1 MEAQATGSSMLT
13 DGMPPPPQ
21 ADGTPA
27 PSLSPAEAA
36 LQQVQDGPPEW
47 APAKYWDP
55 NTKSVKYEELGKGYQ
70 SLEKLLGREKV
81 PVPTGDDDQEGWER
95 LYRAAG
101 KPEKPDDY
109 EFERPDRM
117 PEDLAYDEDTE
128 KNFRAWAHANG
139 LNKKQAKALY
149 DGYVKTQIE
158 RHGAWHDQQKQVRAT
173 AEMALR
179 REYGGAYE
187 GKLQLAKTA
196 LREFADPDYLK
207 YLDESGR
214 GNDPREIRA
223 WIRIG
228 EKMGGDTRL
237 KGRAE
242 NHATVADAKKAVSEF
257 RSKNEKVLYDKG
269 HPDHKRM
276 TAEMNKL
283 YEAAYPE
290 QAGML

>member
-1 MEAQATGSSMLT
+1 MLT
-13 DGMPPPPQ
+13 EGMPPPPQ
-21 ADGTPA
+21 KDGTPD
-27 PSLSPAEAA
+27 PSLAPAEAA

-55 NTKSVKYEELGKGYQ
+55 QTKTVKYEELGKGYQ
-70 SLEKLLGREKV
+70 NLEKLLGREKV
-81 PVPTGDDDQEGWER
+81 PVPAGDDDQEGWER

-109 EFERPDRM
+109 EFERPDKL
-117 PEDLAYDEDTE
+117 PEDLPYDEDGE

-158 RHGAWHDQQKQVRAT
+158 RHSAWHDMQKQVRST

-179 REYGGAYE
+179 REYGGAYD
-187 GKLQLAKTA
+187 GKLQLAKSA

-228 EKMGGDTRL
+228 EKMSGDTKL
-237 KGRAE
+237 KGRTE
-242 NHATVADAKKAVSEF
+242 NQVVPADAQKAVTEF
-257 RSKNEKVLYDKG
+257 RSKHEKALYDSS
-269 HPDHKRM
+269 HPDNKRL
-276 TAEMNKL
+276 TDELNRL
-283 YEAAYPE
+283 YSLAYPDV
-290 QAGML
+290 AGAL